1 MDISYVSNLHP
12 WQVIMFSAAKV
23 RVADKH
29 KTSRG
34 LHTARQRHESDM
46 KSRNLGDWGGELKG
60 QDAIKVLRN
69 AQKGKYG
76 KNVAKYEEEHSQ
88 YDIN

>member
-1 MDISYVSNLHP
+1 MDIGYVSDLHP
-12 WQVIMFSAAKV
+12 WQVIMISAAKF

-34 LHTARQRHESDM
+34 LQKARQRHESDR

-60 QDAIKVLRN
+60 QDAIKVLWN
-69 AQKGKYG
+69 AQKRKYG
-76 KNVAKYEEEHSQ
+76 KNVAKYEEHHSQ

>member
-1 MDISYVSNLHP
+1 MI
-12 WQVIMFSAAKV
+12 SAAKF

-34 LHTARQRHESDM
+34 LNMARQRHESDR
-46 KSRNLGDWGGELKG
+46 KSGDLREWGGELKG
-60 QDAIKVLRN
+60 QDAIKVLWN

-76 KNVAKYEEEHSQ
+76 NNVAKYKEEHSQ
-88 YDIN
+88 CNIN

>member
-1 MDISYVSNLHP
+1 
-12 WQVIMFSAAKV
+12 MFSAAKF

-34 LHTARQRHESDM
+34 FHIARQRHESDR

-60 QDAIKVLRN
+60 QDAIKVLWN

-76 KNVAKYEEEHSQ
+76 KNVEKCKEERSQ